1 MENKTGER
9 KMFRGNWK
17 CGQCGKGI
25 NALPFDPNTA
35 RIAQLRCW
43 DCHQKMQ
50 NGHEQEEENTD

>member
-1 MENKTGER
+1 MENKTEER
-9 KMFRGNWK
+9 KMYRGNWK

-25 NALPFDPNTA
+25 SSLPFDPNPA

-50 NGHEQEEENTD
+50 NDQREEEENE